1 MLELLIKAVLAYLL
15 GSLVGSL
22 ILGRLLGGVDI
33 RTQGSGNAGA
43 TNAMRILGR
52 RIALAVFVIDFL
64 KGWAAT
70 GLLARATLPLV
81 TPAEAALAAWNLPV
95 CGIAAML
102 GHVYPLWFG
111 LRGGKGVAT
120 LVGVMLG
127 ISLAWVGV
135 FALGWI
141 VTVLTTGYVGL
152 ASMIGALAVAVFAA
166 LGAQGSRGPLVAFA
180 LVAALLVIYT
190 HRANIGRMRAHTES
204 RARKL
209 WLLGARRG

>member
-1 MLELLIKAVLAYLL
+1 MPELLSKTVLAYLL
-15 GSLVGSL
+15 GSLLGSL
-22 ILGRLLGGVDI
+22 LLGRLVGVDI

-52 RIALAVFVIDFL
+52 RLGLAVFAIDFL

-70 GLLARATLPLV
+70 GLIARAALPGL
-81 TPAEAALAAWNLPV
+81 TAAEPALAAWNLPL
-95 CGIAAML
+95 CGIAVML
-102 GHVYPLWFG
+102 GHVYPVWFG
-111 LRGGKGVAT
+111 FRGGKGVAT

-135 FALGWI
+135 FALGWV
-141 VTVLTTGYVGL
+141 VTVVTTGYVGL

-166 LGAQGSRGPLVAFA
+166 LGVPGPRAPLVAFA

-209 WLLGARRG
+209 WLLGARKG